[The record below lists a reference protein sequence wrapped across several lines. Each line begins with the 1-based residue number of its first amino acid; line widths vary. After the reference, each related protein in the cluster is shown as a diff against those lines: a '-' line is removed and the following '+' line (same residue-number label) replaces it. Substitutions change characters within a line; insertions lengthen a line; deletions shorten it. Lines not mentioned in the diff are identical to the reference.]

1 MNGRAHKRAVYDGE
15 CARLVDP
22 LTGNIIYNAA
32 EVDRDVAANIA
43 AFEETYGV
51 QFHEHTLTKTQKA
64 IKCTGHN
71 SVAPAYI
78 GTGCGKDLYF
88 DEMPSAQRQADPPD
102 HGGDARICHESC
114 LYFGYG

>member
-1 MNGRAHKRAVYDGE
+1 MYSFQNMNGRAHKRAIYDGE

-71 SVAPAYI
+71 SHTKHTRSFLIHTQNTRKHFKV
-78 GTGCGKDLYF
+78 T
-88 DEMPSAQRQADPPD
+88 
-102 HGGDARICHESC
+102 
-114 LYFGYG
+114 